1 MWSLDNVALKNSRL
15 VLEHILFDQVM
26 NNFSLYLL
34 HTVQGQGLA
43 LIVTLDLHTEGFS
56 AW

>member
-1 MWSLDNVALKNSRL
+1 MWLLGNVALKNPRL

-26 NNFSLYLL
+26 NSFSLYLL
-34 HTVQGQGLA
+34 HTVLGQDLT

>member
-34 HTVQGQGLA
+34 HTVQGQSGSGLNR
-43 LIVTLDLHTEGFS
+43 DLGSSH
-56 AW
+56 